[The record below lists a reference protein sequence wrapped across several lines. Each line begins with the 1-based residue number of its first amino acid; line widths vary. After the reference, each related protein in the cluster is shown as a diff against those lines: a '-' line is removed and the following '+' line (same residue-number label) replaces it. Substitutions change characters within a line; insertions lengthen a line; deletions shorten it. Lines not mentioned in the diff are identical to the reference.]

1 MAWLRT
7 TTQKTAVLTG
17 LLAGMVFCFGAS
29 VSLGTY
35 SIAFHEVVQAFIQ
48 FDPDLTEHI
57 LVIHTRLPRAVTA
70 MLVGGSLGV
79 SGVLTQA
86 LTRNPLA
93 SPSILGINSGAV
105 FFAVLASSFA
115 GNLPAKGVLWAAFA
129 GAALSAVCV
138 YVLGSVGRDGLTPVK
153 IVLAGSAITALFSSF
168 TQGILVLSESGIRN
182 TLSWLAGGIAG
193 RDMKQQMMVIPYM
206 AAGMLLALL
215 LSVPVNILSSGDDV
229 AKGLGQRTLLVKIM
243 MGVCI
248 ILLAGSSVAAA
259 GSISFVGLVVPHLS
273 RNLVGQDHRWIIPY
287 SAVLGAALLL
297 IADLLARFIV
307 MPSEAPVGVMT
318 ALIGA
323 PFFIYIARKGGKGRR

>member
-1 MAWLRT
+1 MAWLRKK
-7 TTQKTAVLTG
+7 TQKIAVLTG

-35 SIAFHEVVQAFIQ
+35 SISLHEVVQAFIH
-48 FDPDLTEHI
+48 FDPGLTEHI

-79 SGVLTQA
+79 SGAFTQA

-115 GNLPAKGVLWAAFA
+115 GSLPAQGVLWAAFV

-182 TLSWLAGGIAG
+182 TLSWLAGGFAG

-215 LSVPVNILSSGDDV
+215 LSVPVNILSSGDEV
-229 AKGLGQRTLLVKIM
+229 AKGLGQRTVLVKIM
-243 MGVCI
+243 MGVSI

-259 GSISFVGLVVPHLS
+259 GSISFVGLVIPHLS
-273 RNLVGQDHRWIIPY
+273 RNLIGQDHRWIIPY

-297 IADLLARFIV
+297 CADILARFIV

-323 PFFIYIARKGGKGRR
+323 PFFIYIARKGGKGRQ